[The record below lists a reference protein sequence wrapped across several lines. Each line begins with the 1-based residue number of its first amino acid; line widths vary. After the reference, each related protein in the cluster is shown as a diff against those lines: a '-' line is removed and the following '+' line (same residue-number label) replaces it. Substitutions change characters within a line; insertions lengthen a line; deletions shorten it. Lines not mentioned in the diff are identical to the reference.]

1 MINIFHHSILMN
13 YQINEKEVAT
23 CNKFIDAISSISLFN
38 PYATNF
44 IYIPLILL
52 VDELLKLLEDYSFF
66 RLDEKGTIV
75 DATGEFE
82 KVIEKNF
89 NDIVLHTDKKK
100 IARAFIE
107 LQRKKV
113 ASAKLLMN
121 IDGRK
126 SFKISFVK
134 GDGEILGVA
143 KRLDVD
149 EPSFISDFMGNIIY
163 AKEEWKDLEG
173 KNIFDLAENRESL
186 LDAIEDAIREGEC
199 EKEIFINDKKALVKI
214 KVNDNIEFY
223 IKEDIFSFIKDI
235 LRSKNEEELLQNVK
249 KAVEALKIKYE
260 INGGEDAIHLFPIY
274 KEDKIEYQIAVYEE
288 IDEKKR
294 NLLQFIS
301 TSASATLEKLNG
313 FEKILQHFPIYK
325 IDEKGFFVYVN
336 DKFEELIGYSF
347 SELKNKKVDELA
359 EKRNEFFEKL
369 KNGKIEN
376 FVSKWKGKG
385 KEVFVCEY
393 AWKLNGETIV
403 LLQDITK
410 EKEKEREAE
419 FYNSLLRHDIF
430 NKNEI
435 ALGYIGLLEK
445 TNLTKKQKEFLKKI
459 RDAIADSNRLIE
471 NIRKAEEI
479 RKSKSK
485 LESINLKEIVEKICE
500 EFEEEALKRN
510 VKISYNLDDAIV
522 YADNLI
528 KEVFSNLIKNAL
540 QHAECN
546 NIMIYG
552 EFENN
557 YYKVYVEDDGKGIDE
572 EDLPKIFEEGWRK
585 DGGSGLGLYIVKK
598 LMERYNGKID
608 VESKV
613 GKGTKFI
620 LYFKLARKKAKKE
633 FLKIRF

>member
-1 MINIFHHSILMN
+1 M
-13 YQINEKEVAT
+13 E
-23 CNKFIDAISSISLFN
+23 
-38 PYATNF
+38 
-44 IYIPLILL
+44 
-52 VDELLKLLEDYSFF
+52 ELLKLLEDYSFF
-66 RLDEKGTIV
+66 RLDEKGKII

-100 IARAFIE
+100 LAGAFVE

-113 ASAKLLMN
+113 ASTKLLMN

-134 GDGEILGVA
+134 GDNEILGVA
-143 KRLDVD
+143 KKLDVE

-199 EKEIFINDKKALVKI
+199 EKEIFVNDKKALVKI
-214 KVNDNIEFY
+214 RVDDNIEFY
-223 IKEDIFSFIKDI
+223 IREDIFSFIKDI
-235 LRSKNEEELLQNVK
+235 LRSKNEEELLQNVE
-249 KAVEALKIKYE
+249 KAVESLKIKYE
-260 INGGEDAIHLFPIY
+260 INEGDVIEDAIYLFPIY

-347 SELKNKKVDELA
+347 SELKNKKIDEFA
-359 EKRNEFFEKL
+359 EKRDEFFKKL
-369 KNGKIEN
+369 KNGKLEN

-385 KEVFVCEY
+385 KEVFVSEH
-393 AWKLNGETIV
+393 ALKLNGETIV
-403 LLQDITK
+403 LLQDISK

-435 ALGYIGLLEK
+435 ALGYLGLLEK
-445 TNLTKKQKEFLKKI
+445 TKLTKKQKEFLKKI
-459 RDAIADSNRLIE
+459 KDAITGSNRLIE
-471 NIRKAEEI
+471 SVRKAEEI

-485 LESINLKEIVEKICE
+485 LEGINIKEIVEKICG
-500 EFEEEALKRN
+500 EFEGEAIKKN
-510 VKISYNLDDAIV
+510 VKISCNLDNAII

-528 KEVFSNLIKNAL
+528 KEVFINLIKNAL
-540 QHAECN
+540 QHAECK

-557 YYKVYVEDDGKGIDE
+557 HYKVYVKDDGKGIDE
-572 EDLPKIFEEGWRK
+572 KDLPKIFEEGWRK
-585 DGGSGLGLYIVKK
+585 GGGSGLGLYIVKR
-598 LMERYNGKID
+598 LMDRYNGKID

-613 GKGTKFI
+613 GEGTKFT